1 MSTAPRRILVV
12 GPCDSAIKRT
22 IERLASHGWRCQ
34 VVDLLAE
41 AKEALKKSEYEIVLA
56 AEYMPDGR
64 GYDLTDIIARSS
76 SSLFVGVMLSD
87 RYLWLPTVERGLR
100 TLGMRAVNPA
110 MLEETME
117 DMLPHSALAAAAGGT
132 SDTPM
137 RAERHRHNQTVPPR
151 RKSA

>member
-1 MSTAPRRILVV
+1 MSTVPRRILVV
-12 GPCDSAIKRT
+12 APRGPTMKT
-22 IERLASHGWRCQ
+22 TVERLARHGWGCK

-56 AEYMPDGR
+56 AEQMADGR

-76 SSLFVGVMLSD
+76 SSLFVGVMLLDS
-87 RYLWLPTVERGLR
+87 YLWLPTVERGVR
-100 TLGMRAVNPA
+100 TLGRRAVNPA
-110 MLEETME
+110 VLEEAME

-137 RAERHRHNQTVPPR
+137 RAERHRHKQTVPPR